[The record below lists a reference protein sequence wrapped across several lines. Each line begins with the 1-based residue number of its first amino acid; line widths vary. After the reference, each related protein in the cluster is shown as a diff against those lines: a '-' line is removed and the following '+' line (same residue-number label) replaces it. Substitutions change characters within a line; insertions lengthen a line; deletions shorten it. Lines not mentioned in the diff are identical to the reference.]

1 MNTREQIKK
10 LASLLEEKVMYF
22 DHKSYD
28 FEEDIPHLI
37 LDGERVNVES
47 VWIDKKGLSMTITTK
62 DTEFGLGFY
71 EDIENGDTFETID
84 KELEECGMDEFLRDI
99 YYEHPRSWEIG
110 DYEDDFLTWEENTST
125 EETSTE
131 NTPTEE
137 TEEEKTQTYRIAV
150 TNVEYGFIDVVA
162 TSLDE
167 AMEKVESFDGD
178 YYVNKNTITHTE
190 LIEVLDK

>member
-28 FEEDIPHLI
+28 FAEDIPHLI
-37 LDGERVNVES
+37 LDGERVNIDS

-62 DTEFGLGFY
+62 DTEIGLGFY

-110 DYEDDFLTWEENTST
+110 DYEDDFLTWEEDTST
-125 EETSTE
+125 EETE
-131 NTPTEE
+131 KEG
-137 TEEEKTQTYRIAV
+137 EKTQTYRIAV

>member
-10 LASLLEEKVMYF
+10 LASLLEEKVLYF

-28 FEEDIPHLI
+28 FAEDIPHLV

-47 VWIDKKGLSMTITTK
+47 VWIDKKGLTMNVTTA
-62 DTEFGLGFY
+62 DCEICLGFY
-71 EDIENGDTFETID
+71 EDEENTFETID

-110 DYEDDFLTWEENTST
+110 DYEDDFLTWEEETST
-125 EETSTE
+125 EETE
-131 NTPTEE
+131 K
-137 TEEEKTQTYRIAV
+137 EEEEGKAQTYRIAV

-178 YYVNKNTITHTE
+178 YYVNKNTIAHTE
-190 LIEVLDK
+190 LIEILDK

>member
-28 FEEDIPHLI
+28 FAEDIPHLI

-47 VWIDKKGLSMTITTK
+47 VWIDKKGLTMTITTN

-71 EDIENGDTFETID
+71 EDEENTFETID

-125 EETSTE
+125 EET
-131 NTPTEE
+131 EE
-137 TEEEKTQTYRIAV
+137 GNTQTYRIGI

-190 LIEVLDK
+190 LIEILDK

>member
-10 LASLLEEKVMYF
+10 LASLLEEKVLYF

-28 FEEDIPHLI
+28 FAEDIPHLV

-47 VWIDKKGLSMTITTK
+47 VWIDKKGLTMNVTTA
-62 DTEFGLGFY
+62 DCEICLGFY
-71 EDIENGDTFETID
+71 EDEENTFETID

-110 DYEDDFLTWEENTST
+110 DYEDDFLTWEENTS
-125 EETSTE
+125 
-131 NTPTEE
+131 TEE

-178 YYVNKNTITHTE
+178 YYVNKNTITNTE

>member
-28 FEEDIPHLI
+28 FAEDIPHLT
-37 LDGERVNVES
+37 LDGERKNISSVFISKDGLMMNVVTDDCEY
-47 VWIDKKGLSMTITTK
+47 
-62 DTEFGLGFY
+62 GLGFY

-125 EETSTE
+125 EET
-131 NTPTEE
+131 EE
-137 TEEEKTQTYRIAV
+137 GNTQTYRIAV

-190 LIEVLDK
+190 LIEILDK

>member
-28 FEEDIPHLI
+28 FEEDIPHLF
-37 LDGERVNVES
+37 LDGERVNIDS
-47 VWIDKKGLSMTITTK
+47 VWIDKKGLSMTIRTK
-62 DTEFGLGFY
+62 DTEIGLGFN

-99 YYEHPRSWEIG
+99 YYEHPRSWDIG

-125 EETSTE
+125 ED
-131 NTPTEE
+131 TEE
-137 TEEEKTQTYRIAV
+137 VKTQTYRIAV

-167 AMEKVESFDGD
+167 AMEKVECFDGD
-178 YYVNKNTITHTE
+178 YYVNKNTIAHTE
-190 LIEVLDK
+190 LIEILDK

>member
-28 FEEDIPHLI
+28 FAEDIPHLT
-37 LDGERVNVES
+37 LDGERKNISSVFISKDGLMMNVVTDDCEY
-47 VWIDKKGLSMTITTK
+47 
-62 DTEFGLGFY
+62 GLGFY

-125 EETSTE
+125 EET
-131 NTPTEE
+131 EE
-137 TEEEKTQTYRIAV
+137 GNTQTYRIAV

-167 AMEKVESFDGD
+167 AMEKVESFDRD

-190 LIEVLDK
+190 LIEILDK

>member
-1 MNTREQIKK
+1 
-10 LASLLEEKVMYF
+10 MYF

-28 FEEDIPHLI
+28 FAEDIPHLT
-37 LDGERVNVES
+37 LDGERKNISSVFISKDGLMMNV
-47 VWIDKKGLSMTITTK
+47 MT
-62 DTEFGLGFY
+62 DDCEYGLGFY
-71 EDIENGDTFETID
+71 EDEENTFETID

-125 EETSTE
+125 KE
-131 NTPTEE
+131 TEE
-137 TEEEKTQTYRIAV
+137 EEEKTQTYRIAI

-162 TSLDE
+162 TSLGE

-190 LIEVLDK
+190 LIEILDK

>member
-28 FEEDIPHLI
+28 FAEDIPHLI
-37 LDGERVNVES
+37 LDGERVNIDS

-62 DTEFGLGFY
+62 DTEIGLGFN

-125 EETSTE
+125 EETE
-131 NTPTEE
+131 KEG
-137 TEEEKTQTYRIAV
+137 EKTQTYRIAV

-178 YYVNKNTITHTE
+178 YYVNKNTITNTE
-190 LIEVLDK
+190 LIEILGE

>member
-10 LASLLEEKVMYF
+10 LASLLEEKVLYF

-28 FEEDIPHLI
+28 FAEDIPHLV
-37 LDGERVNVES
+37 LDGERVNIDS
-47 VWIDKKGLSMTITTK
+47 VWIDKKGLVMTITTK
-62 DTEFGLGFY
+62 DTEIGLGFY

-84 KELEECGMDEFLRDI
+84 KQLEECGMDEFLRDI

-125 EETSTE
+125 EET
-131 NTPTEE
+131 
-137 TEEEKTQTYRIAV
+137 EKEKAQTYRIAI

-178 YYVNKNTITHTE
+178 YYVNKNTITNTE

>member
-28 FEEDIPHLI
+28 FAEDIPHLI
-37 LDGERVNVES
+37 LDGKRENIES
-47 VWIDKKGLSMTITTK
+47 VWIDKEGLTMTITTN
-62 DTEFGLGFY
+62 DTEIGLGFT
-71 EDIENGDTFETID
+71 EDEENTFETID
-84 KELEECGMDEFLRDI
+84 KELEECGMEGFLRDI
-99 YYEHPRSWEIG
+99 YYNHPRSWDIG
-110 DYEDDFLTWEENTST
+110 DYEDDFLTWDGNTST
-125 EETSTE
+125 EETE
-131 NTPTEE
+131 KEE
-137 TEEEKTQTYRIAV
+137 GKEQTYRIAV

-178 YYVNKNTITHTE
+178 YYVNKNTITNTE

>member
-28 FEEDIPHLI
+28 FAEDIPHLV
-37 LDGERVNVES
+37 LDGERVNIES
-47 VWIDKKGLSMTITTK
+47 VWIDKKGLSMTITTN
-62 DTEFGLGFY
+62 DTEIGLGFY
-71 EDIENGDTFETID
+71 EDEENTFETID

-110 DYEDDFLTWEENTST
+110 NYEDDFLTLEENTST
-125 EETSTE
+125 EET
-131 NTPTEE
+131 EE
-137 TEEEKTQTYRIAV
+137 GNTQTYRIAV

-190 LIEVLDK
+190 LIEILDK

>member
-10 LASLLEEKVMYF
+10 LASLLEEKVLYF

-28 FEEDIPHLI
+28 FAEDIPHLI
-37 LDGERVNVES
+37 IEGERVNVES
-47 VWIDKKGLSMTITTK
+47 VWIDKKGLTMTITTN

-71 EDIENGDTFETID
+71 EDEENTFETID

-125 EETSTE
+125 EET
-131 NTPTEE
+131 EE
-137 TEEEKTQTYRIAV
+137 GNTQTYRIAV

-190 LIEVLDK
+190 LIEILDK

>member
-10 LASLLEEKVMYF
+10 LANLLNGKTIYF
-22 DHKSYD
+22 DWKSYD
-28 FEEDIPHLI
+28 FEMDIPHLT
-37 LDGERVNVES
+37 LDGERKNISS
-47 VWIDKKGLSMTITTK
+47 VSIGKDGLTMKVMTT
-62 DTEFGLGFY
+62 DCEYGLGFY
-71 EDIENGDTFETID
+71 EDIEYGETFETID

-110 DYEDDFLTWEENTST
+110 DYEDDFLTLEENTST
-125 EETSTE
+125 EET
-131 NTPTEE
+131 
-137 TEEEKTQTYRIAV
+137 EEEEGKAQTYRIAV

-178 YYVNKNTITHTE
+178 YYVNKNTIANAE
-190 LIEVLDK
+190 LIEILDK

>member
-28 FEEDIPHLI
+28 FAEDIPHLT
-37 LDGERVNVES
+37 LDGERKNISSVFISKDGLMMNVVTDDCEY
-47 VWIDKKGLSMTITTK
+47 
-62 DTEFGLGFY
+62 GLGFY
-71 EDIENGDTFETID
+71 EDEENTFETID

-125 EETSTE
+125 EET
-131 NTPTEE
+131 EE
-137 TEEEKTQTYRIAV
+137 GNTQTYRIAV

-190 LIEVLDK
+190 LIEILDK

>member
-10 LASLLEEKVMYF
+10 LASLLEEKVLYF

-28 FEEDIPHLI
+28 FAEDIPHLI
-37 LDGERVNVES
+37 LDGERVNIDS
-47 VWIDKKGLSMTITTK
+47 VWIDKKGLSMTITTN
-62 DTEFGLGFY
+62 DTEIGLGFY

-125 EETSTE
+125 EETE
-131 NTPTEE
+131 KEG
-137 TEEEKTQTYRIAV
+137 EKTQTYRIAV

>member
-1 MNTREQIKK
+1 
-10 LASLLEEKVMYF
+10 MYF

-28 FEEDIPHLI
+28 FAEDIPHLI
-37 LDGERVNVES
+37 IYNKRVNIES
-47 VWIDKKGLSMTITTK
+47 VWIDKEGLTMIITTN
-62 DTEFGLGFY
+62 DTEIGLGFY

-110 DYEDDFLTWEENTST
+110 DYEDDFLTLEENTS
-125 EETSTE
+125 
-131 NTPTEE
+131 TEE

-178 YYVNKNTITHTE
+178 YYVNKNTITNTE
-190 LIEVLDK
+190 LIEILDK

>member
-10 LASLLEEKVMYF
+10 LASLLEEKVIYF

-37 LDGERVNVES
+37 IDGERLNIDS
-47 VWIDKKGLSMTITTK
+47 VWIDKKGLTMTVTAN

-125 EETSTE
+125 KDTK
-131 NTPTEE
+131 
-137 TEEEKTQTYRIAV
+137 EEKTQTYRIAV

>member
-10 LASLLEEKVMYF
+10 LASLLEEKVLYF
-22 DHKSYD
+22 DHNSYD
-28 FEEDIPHLI
+28 FAEDIPHLV

-47 VWIDKKGLSMTITTK
+47 VWIDKKGLTMNVTTA
-62 DTEFGLGFY
+62 DCEICLGFY
-71 EDIENGDTFETID
+71 EDEENTFETID

-110 DYEDDFLTWEENTST
+110 DYEDDFLTWEE
-125 EETSTE
+125 ETS
-131 NTPTEE
+131 TEE
-137 TEEEKTQTYRIAV
+137 TEEEEGKAQTQTYRIAV

>member
-28 FEEDIPHLI
+28 FAEDIPHLI
-37 LDGERVNVES
+37 LDGKRENIES

-62 DTEFGLGFY
+62 DTEIGLGFY

-84 KELEECGMDEFLRDI
+84 KELKECGMDEFLRDI
-99 YYEHPRSWEIG
+99 YYEHPRSWDIG

-125 EETSTE
+125 EETE
-131 NTPTEE
+131 KEG
-137 TEEEKTQTYRIAV
+137 EKTQTYRIAV

-178 YYVNKNTITHTE
+178 YYVNKNTITNTE
-190 LIEVLDK
+190 LIEILDE

>member
-28 FEEDIPHLI
+28 FAEDIPHLI
-37 LDGERVNVES
+37 LDGERVNIES
-47 VWIDKKGLSMTITTK
+47 VWIDKKGLSMTITTN
-62 DTEFGLGFY
+62 DTEIGLGFY
-71 EDIENGDTFETID
+71 EDEENTFETID

-110 DYEDDFLTWEENTST
+110 NYEDDFLTLEENTST
-125 EETSTE
+125 EET
-131 NTPTEE
+131 EE
-137 TEEEKTQTYRIAV
+137 GNTQTYRIAV

-190 LIEVLDK
+190 LIEILDK

>member
-37 LDGERVNVES
+37 LDGERVNIDS
-47 VWIDKKGLSMTITTK
+47 VWIDKKGLSTTITTK
-62 DTEFGLGFY
+62 HTEIGLGFY

-125 EETSTE
+125 EET
-131 NTPTEE
+131 
-137 TEEEKTQTYRIAV
+137 EEEKTQTYRIAV
-150 TNVEYGFIDVVA
+150 TNVEHGFIDVVA

-178 YYVNKNTITHTE
+178 YYVNKNTITNTE
-190 LIEVLDK
+190 LIEVLDE

>member
-28 FEEDIPHLI
+28 NEEDIPHLHI
-37 LDGERVNVES
+37 DGERLNIES
-47 VWIDKKGLSMTITTK
+47 VWIDKKGLTMTVTTN
-62 DTEFGLGFY
+62 DTEIGLGFY

-125 EETSTE
+125 EETE
-131 NTPTEE
+131 EGNTH
-137 TEEEKTQTYRIAV
+137 TYRIGV

-178 YYVNKNTITHTE
+178 YYVNKNTITNTE
-190 LIEVLDK
+190 LIEILDE

>member
-28 FEEDIPHLI
+28 FAEDIPHLI

-47 VWIDKKGLSMTITTK
+47 VWIDKKGLTMTITTN

-71 EDIENGDTFETID
+71 EDEENTFETID

-125 EETSTE
+125 EET
-131 NTPTEE
+131 EE
-137 TEEEKTQTYRIAV
+137 GNTQTYRIAV

-190 LIEVLDK
+190 LIEILDK

>member
-10 LASLLEEKVMYF
+10 LASLLEEKVIYF

-37 LDGERVNVES
+37 LDGERKNINSVFISKDGLTMNV
-47 VWIDKKGLSMTITTK
+47 MT
-62 DTEFGLGFY
+62 DDCEYGLGFY

-84 KELEECGMDEFLRDI
+84 KELEEIGMDEFLRDI

-110 DYEDDFLTWEENTST
+110 DYEDDFLTLEDNTST
-125 EETSTE
+125 EES
-131 NTPTEE
+131 EE
-137 TEEEKTQTYRIAV
+137 VKTQTYRIGI

-167 AMEKVESFDGD
+167 AMEKVEAFDGD